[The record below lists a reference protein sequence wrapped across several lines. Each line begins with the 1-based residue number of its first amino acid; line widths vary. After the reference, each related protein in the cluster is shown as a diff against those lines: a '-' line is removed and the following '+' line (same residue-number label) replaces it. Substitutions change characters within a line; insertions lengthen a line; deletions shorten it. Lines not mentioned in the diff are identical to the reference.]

1 MNFCDPVHFSRNKLY
16 FGNFPFPTCCP
27 KSFLLSSALSI
38 TESYLL
44 FVLSKRTSVEVYE
57 KGSDTKK
64 VKTTLQYIEGFT
76 DKIQQLFKN
85 LLF

>member
-27 KSFLLSSALSI
+27 KSVFLSSALSI

-64 VKTTLQYIEGFT
+64 PHYRMLKFFT
-76 DKIQQLFKN
+76 EKN
-85 LLF
+85 STIV